1 MAADT
6 VIESAKQEANNK
18 AIAKARRDRAQKRR
32 KNDSQSGQTDT
43 SPPSSPLH
51 VTKRRKRHSFL
62 RVSDEE
68 DEEYILSEDTDTEQ
82 SSTIDNDTSDVS
94 SAPEK
99 GASPKHRRQT
109 LRNRKSSTKIIPKG
123 SKASTKLGKDNEDIN
138 SSCPPPVPSKT
149 CRKKSLNKSRT
160 LHAKSQTTPTK
171 LTLSDSP
178 VAKTFGPLLTPPPHH
193 FSPTIPVSPIS
204 LVSSPKTII
213 QTHSHT
219 ISGIELLPT
228 GSDTH
233 IATVDGNQTDVTLG
247 LVPIP
252 EATPPE
258 TPRLNNTEKVKGQ
271 EEDKKEGYKL

>member
-1 MAADT
+1 MAANT
-6 VIESAKQEANNK
+6 IIESAKQEANIK
-18 AIAKARRDRAQKRR
+18 ATAKARRDRAQKRR

-62 RVSDEE
+62 RVSDE
-68 DEEYILSEDTDTEQ
+68 DDDEYILSEDSDTEQ

-99 GASPKHRRQT
+99 GTSPKHRCQT
-109 LRNRKSSTKIIPKG
+109 LRNRKSSTKITRKG
-123 SKASTKLGKDNEDIN
+123 SKAITKLVKDNKDTNN
-138 SSCPPPVPSKT
+138 SCQAPVPSNT
-149 CRKKSLNKSRT
+149 CRKKLLNESQIVHT
-160 LHAKSQTTPTK
+160 KSQTTPTK
-171 LTLSDSP
+171 LTINDSP

-233 IATVDGNQTDVTLG
+233 IATVEGNQTDATFG
-247 LVPIP
+247 PVPIP
-252 EATPPE
+252 EPTPPE
-258 TPRLNNTEKVKGQ
+258 TPILNNTEKVKGQ
-271 EEDKKEGYKL
+271 EEDKKEGYRL

>member
-6 VIESAKQEANNK
+6 IIESAKQEANIK
-18 AIAKARRDRAQKRR
+18 ATAKARRDRARKRK

-68 DEEYILSEDTDTEQ
+68 DDEYVLSEDTDTEQ

-99 GASPKHRRQT
+99 GTSPKHRRQT
-109 LRNRKSSTKIIPKG
+109 LRNRKSSTKIVPKG
-123 SKASTKLGKDNEDIN
+123 SEVSTKLAKDNEDTN
-138 SSCPPPVPSKT
+138 NSCPAPVPSNT

-160 LHAKSQTTPTK
+160 LHTKSQTTPTK
-171 LTLSDSP
+171 LTINDSP

-204 LVSSPKTII
+204 LVSSPKAII

-233 IATVDGNQTDVTLG
+233 IATVEGDHTDTTLG
-247 LVPIP
+247 PIP
-252 EATPPE
+252 VPEPTPPE
-258 TPRLNNTEKVKGQ
+258 TPSLKNTERAKGQ
-271 EEDKKEGYKL
+271 EEDKKEGYRL